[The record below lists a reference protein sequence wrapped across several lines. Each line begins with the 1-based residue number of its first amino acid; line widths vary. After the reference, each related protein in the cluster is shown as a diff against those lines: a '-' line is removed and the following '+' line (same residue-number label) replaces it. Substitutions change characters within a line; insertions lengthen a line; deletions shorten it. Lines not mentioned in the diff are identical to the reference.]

1 MTLYSKPA
9 FVQRISVSENDI
21 HWGLWKFGLVSDLRY
36 KFTQY
41 GLIGARLQVL
51 SLLHILTPLSL
62 YLSTCKIWNLLQ
74 FYPAWFYLQFFFFFH
89 FCLFFNEY
97 ITYTWPQL
105 FVSLNPL
112 YSKNTST
119 LRFIINL
126 YNMVSWIKI
135 QTTPKQSS
143 SGTHLVKYFR
153 SRRVVLHLLFFL
165 ILRSLRYNGL
175 MN

>member
-1 MTLYSKPA
+1 MDWLEQGFKFWVFYTFWPHCHYICLLVKSEIYYSFILPD
-9 FVQRISVSENDI
+9 FI
-21 HWGLWKFGLVSDLRY
+21 Y
-36 KFTQY
+36 
-41 GLIGARLQVL
+41 
-51 SLLHILTPLSL
+51 SL
-62 YLSTCKIWNLLQ
+62 
-74 FYPAWFYLQFFFFFH
+74 FFFH